1 MLFSPVKHG
10 IFIYHI
16 NWWVFRIS
24 EPSTVC
30 WRLCPSGTCGGT
42 PLWAKSGVESIA
54 SLGDID
60 WGYQLLFFCGKS
72 LEFIRIWRFKRSIH
86 PRICWKQTWRYAN
99 LVRIFFEK
107 RFGGGGVLL
116 HLTNLLL
123 ADGTLNLW
131 QLDFLKLWASWII
144 SDHGPP
150 TCEYHHW
157 SRHETCCPMTDP
169 VQLLIKI
176 PLRKVV
182 KIRLLNYETEPE
194 KATASW
200 KYRYICIYIYINI
213 CIDTYTYQQPPTD
226 GA

>member
-1 MLFSPVKHG
+1 MRILWEFSLRKGLVVV
-10 IFIYHI
+10 
-16 NWWVFRIS
+16 VFCY
-24 EPSTVC
+24 T
-30 WRLCPSGTCGGT
+30 
-42 PLWAKSGVESIA
+42 
-54 SLGDID
+54 
-60 WGYQLLFFCGKS
+60 
-72 LEFIRIWRFKRSIH
+72 
-86 PRICWKQTWRYAN
+86 
-99 LVRIFFEK
+99 
-107 RFGGGGVLL
+107 L
-116 HLTNLLL
+116 HLLL
-123 ADGTLNLW
+123 ADGNLVPLNLW

-200 KYRYICIYIYINI
+200 KYRYICIYIYIVKGPPVALRRKKGWSLINWRKGD
-213 CIDTYTYQQPPTD
+213 CQPIQMRPCLRSALHCFVTTPMARRCRPTAKPQPLPTTEFDAGMTTD
-226 GA
+226 G